1 MVKTMKEK
9 SIGIKATQVKD
20 KVIVITGAS
29 DGIGAAAAQLLKAQG
44 AQVVI
49 VGRSPQKTKKIA
61 DLIDA
66 PFYLADFTRLDD
78 VRKLA
83 SELKK
88 DFPRIDV
95 LANNAG
101 GVMGERTL
109 TADGHEMTI
118 QVNHLAPFLLTNLLL
133 DRLIASRASV
143 IATASFAHRSAGKL
157 NLDDFEIEHGYRR
170 TKAYGKAKLM
180 NILFTRELHKRYHDK
195 GISAAAFHPGT
206 VRTSFSSEFGGSW
219 NLLYGSFLKRILIDP
234 SKGADTMVWLATSDP
249 GRDWQSGEYYH
260 KRKVARASKQSFDAK
275 LENDLWELSTKLT
288 TVK

>member
-1 MVKTMKEK
+1 MVKTMGED
-9 SIGIKATQVKD
+9 SIGRKATQVKD

-61 DLIDA
+61 DLLQA
-66 PFYLADFTRLDD
+66 PYYLADFARLDD

-83 SELKK
+83 SDLKK
-88 DFPRIDV
+88 DFPIIDV

-109 TADGHEMTI
+109 TTDGHELTI

-133 DRLIASRASV
+133 DTLIASRASV
-143 IATASFAHRSAGKL
+143 IATASFAHRTAGKL
-157 NLDDFEIEHGYRR
+157 DLDDFEFEHGYRR
-170 TKAYGKAKLM
+170 SKAYGKAKLM

-206 VRTSFSSEFGGSW
+206 VRTSFSSEFGGGW
-219 NLLYGSFLKRILIDP
+219 NLLYRSFLKRFLLDP

-249 GRDWQSGEYYH
+249 DLDWQSGEYYH
-260 KRKVARASKQSFDAK
+260 NRKVARASKQSFDAK
-275 LENDLWELSTKLT
+275 LANDLWELSAKLT
-288 TVK
+288 GIN